1 MPKAKFKSHSGAKT
15 RFRVTGTGK
24 VMRRRQ
30 NHGHNLSKK
39 SPCRKARISKETR
52 LSQEDSIVIRK
63 VLGISIRNN

>member
-1 MPKAKFKSHSGAKT
+1 MPKMKSHSGAKS
-15 RFRVTGTGK
+15 RFKITGSGK

-52 LSQEDSIVIRK
+52 VSQEDSDAVRK
-63 VLGISIRNN
+63 LLGIPVKND